1 MSRGRNRKSKQL
13 SEEEVFEMEQFLNRN
28 NVEEEKI
35 FKTINIDVK
44 PKTENQKALVNS
56 IKNNIVTICNG
67 FPGSGKT
74 FLSCSEALR
83 LLITDEN
90 IKRIVL
96 VKSITP
102 LKGEDI
108 GFLPGD
114 LKVKMAPIMESFTD
128 NIRKIIGRTRMEK
141 LLELGV
147 IEIAPI
153 AFVRG
158 RTIDNAVIIIDEA
171 QNISRD
177 NIKTLMTRIGDN
189 SKLIIMGDVKQK
201 DIKNKRD
208 SALEIVFN
216 KFKGKD
222 NFGCVELKSQKDIL
236 RHPIIKVIE
245 DAFDELDEED
255 EKKINNKI

>member
-35 FKTINIDVK
+35 FNTININVK

-56 IKNNIVTICNG
+56 IKNNIITICNG
-67 FPGSGKT
+67 FAGSGKT
-74 FLSCSEALR
+74 FLSCAEALR
-83 LLITDEN
+83 LLISDDK

-114 LKVKMAPIMESFTD
+114 LKEKMAPIMESFTD

-177 NIKTLMTRIGDN
+177 NIKTLMTRIGED
-189 SKLIIMGDVKQK
+189 SKLVIMGDVKQK

-216 KFKGKD
+216 KFKDKE
-222 NFGCVELKSQKDIL
+222 NFGCIELTSQKDII

-245 DAFDELDEED
+245 DAFDELEEAD
-255 EKKINNKI
+255 EKK

>member
-1 MSRGRNRKSKQL
+1 MSKGRTRRTKQL

-28 NVEEEKI
+28 NVEEEKLL
-35 FKTINIDVK
+35 KTININVK

-56 IKNNIVTICNG
+56 IKNNIITICNG

-74 FLSCSEALR
+74 FLSCAEALR
-83 LLITDEN
+83 LLIDNEGS
-90 IKRIVL
+90 IKRLVL

-102 LKGEDI
+102 LKGEDV

-114 LKVKMAPIMESFTD
+114 IKDKMGPIMESFTD
-128 NIRKIIGRTRMEK
+128 NLRKIIGKSRLEK
-141 LLELGV
+141 MLELGL

-177 NIKTLMTRIGDN
+177 NIKTLMSRIGES
-189 SKLIIMGDVKQK
+189 SKMVIMGDVKQK
-201 DIKNKRD
+201 DVKNKKD
-208 SALEIVFN
+208 SALEIIFN
-216 KFKGKD
+216 KFKDKE
-222 NFGCVELKSQKDIL
+222 NFGCVELKSEKDIL
-236 RHPIIKVIE
+236 RHPIIKIIE
-245 DAFDELDEED
+245 QAFDELDEED
-255 EKKINNKI
+255 NKKN